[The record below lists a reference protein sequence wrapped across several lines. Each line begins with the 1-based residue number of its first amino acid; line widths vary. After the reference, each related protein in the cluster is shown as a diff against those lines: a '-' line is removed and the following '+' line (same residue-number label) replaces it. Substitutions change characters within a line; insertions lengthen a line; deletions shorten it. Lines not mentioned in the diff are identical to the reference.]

1 MYHNVQLNPG
11 REGGRERIA
20 FSSFQGLL
28 FIEGEKASERVTLLK
43 IIVKLMQEGIL
54 NTVEL
59 ERARNITA
67 VFMIFLRQHLLELSD
82 PKCMTNNL
90 LDQVS

>member
-28 FIEGEKASERVTLLK
+28 FIEGERASERVTLLK

-67 VFMIFLRQHLLELSD
+67 VL
-82 PKCMTNNL
+82 
-90 LDQVS
+90 

>member
-28 FIEGEKASERVTLLK
+28 FIEGERASERVTLLK
-43 IIVKLMQEGIL
+43 IKLMQEGIL

-67 VFMIFLRQHLLELSD
+67 VFMIFLRQHLLELPG
-82 PKCMTNNL
+82 PKCMTCNL

>member
-20 FSSFQGLL
+20 FSSFHGLL
-28 FIEGEKASERVTLLK
+28 FIEGERASERVTLLK
-43 IIVKLMQEGIL
+43 IKLMQEGIL

-67 VFMIFLRQHLLELSD
+67 VFMIFLRQHLLELSG
-82 PKCMTNNL
+82 PKCMTCNL

>member
-11 REGGRERIA
+11 RKGGRERIA

-28 FIEGEKASERVTLLK
+28 FIEGERASERVTLLK
-43 IIVKLMQEGIL
+43 IKLMQEGIL

-67 VFMIFLRQHLLELSD
+67 VFMIFLRQHLLELSG
-82 PKCMTNNL
+82 PKCMTCNL

>member
-11 REGGRERIA
+11 RKGGRERIA

-28 FIEGEKASERVTLLK
+28 FIEGERASERVTLLK

-67 VFMIFLRQHLLELSD
+67 VFMIFLRQHLLELSG
-82 PKCMTNNL
+82 PKCMTCDL